1 MKFYLK
7 QALGTRVFGLKEGLK
22 SHIRK
27 GGACR
32 KMVEPE
38 VRLNQINQIKVY
50 TEKTSQHEKKDI
62 PLPLDKVD
70 FNIKKSKFFFI
81 V

>member
-1 MKFYLK
+1 M
-7 QALGTRVFGLKEGLK
+7 KEGLK

-27 GGACR
+27 GCACR
-32 KMVEPE
+32 KMVE

-50 TEKTSQHEKKDI
+50 TEKTSQHEKENI

-70 FNIKKSKFFFI
+70 FSIQKSTFFNRIKSRQAVLLCI
-81 V
+81 IC